1 LAQIL
6 GTSSKASISQ
16 REKDLVIETRGT
28 LPKSYALVARIT
40 PPPTSLA

>member
-1 LAQIL
+1 
-6 GTSSKASISQ
+6 
-16 REKDLVIETRGT
+16 VIETRWT